1 MKSFQ
6 KILFLVLVVSL
17 TNCSNST
24 AQQQAAQTTNPALL
38 APDDFET
45 KAAQAGT
52 QLVDVR
58 TPEEYQAGHIGNALN
73 INFRDADFK
82 EKMDKLD
89 KSKPVAVYC
98 GVGGRSG
105 KTVTLLNQLGFKT
118 VYDLQ
123 GGITTWRAKGKKVN

>member
-24 AQQQAAQTTNPALL
+24 AQQQAAQTANPALL

-123 GGITTWRAKGKKVN
+123 GGITAWRAKGKKVN